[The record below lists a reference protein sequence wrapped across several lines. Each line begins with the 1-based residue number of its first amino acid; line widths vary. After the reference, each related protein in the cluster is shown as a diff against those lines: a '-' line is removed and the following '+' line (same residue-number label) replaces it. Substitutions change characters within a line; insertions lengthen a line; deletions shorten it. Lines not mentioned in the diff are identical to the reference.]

1 MNLCLIED
9 DLLLGKALS
18 AALDDAGYRVTW
30 VRTAADAGRWLEH
43 GAFDVAVLD
52 LGLPDGDGMTVLER
66 IRRVAPR
73 LPVAIITA
81 RDSLRTRIDGLDAGA
96 DDLLVKPFATAELL
110 ARLRAI
116 RRRSD
121 RSDPSADERLTV
133 ADLVVDE
140 ARRACR
146 RGDVSIALSPTE
158 FALLRH
164 LLLHK
169 NWVRTR
175 RQLEAGAMPE
185 SNGLA
190 LDAHMS
196 NLRRKIGPDLVR
208 TVRGVGYVIEDPR

>member
-1 MNLCLIED
+1 MNLLLIED
-9 DLLLGKALS
+9 DLLLGKALT
-18 AALDDAGYRVTW
+18 AALSDAAYRVTW
-30 VRTAADAGRWLEH
+30 VRTAADAGRWLDQGEV
-43 GAFDVAVLD
+43 DIAVLD
-52 LGLPDGDGMTVLER
+52 LGLPDGDGMVVLER
-66 IRRVAPR
+66 IRRGSPD

-116 RRRSD
+116 QRRSD
-121 RSDPSADERLTV
+121 RANRAGDERLNV

-140 ARRACR
+140 ARRTCR
-146 RGDVSIALSPTE
+146 RGAVPIALSPTE
-158 FALLRH
+158 FALLQH

-169 NWVRTR
+169 NRVRTR
-175 RQLEAGAMPE
+175 RQLEAGSMPE

-196 NLRRKIGPDLVR
+196 NLRRKIGADLVR
-208 TVRGVGYVIEDPR
+208 TVRGVGYVIEDPE

>member
-169 NWVRTR
+169 NRVRTR

>member
-158 FALLRH
+158 VALLRH

-169 NWVRTR
+169 NRVRTR